1 MLEYLTEL
9 DKIVF
14 LAINQGLSNQFFD
27 FLMPVL
33 RNPYT
38 WAPLY
43 LFFLIFAIKNY
54 GKRGFIMI
62 VFFLMTFGLGDFF
75 SASVIKPQVMRVRPC
90 NDVPFKEQV
99 KVRVRCGSGYSMPSS
114 HATNHFAMALFF
126 LMVFRRTWKPIIW
139 LSLTWAVAVS
149 FAQMYVGVHYPF
161 DILAGAAL
169 GTLIGLFT
177 SSLFLFFQPD
187 KAKKV
192 NDN

>member
-1 MLEYLTEL
+1 
-9 DKIVF
+9 
-14 LAINQGLSNQFFD
+14 
-27 FLMPVL
+27 
-33 RNPYT
+33 
-38 WAPLY
+38 
-43 LFFLIFAIKNY
+43 
-54 GKRGFIMI
+54 
-62 VFFLMTFGLGDFF
+62 
-75 SASVIKPQVMRVRPC
+75 
-90 NDVPFKEQV
+90 
-99 KVRVRCGSGYSMPSS
+99 
-114 HATNHFAMALFF
+114 MALFF

>member
-14 LAINQGLSNQFFD
+14 LAINQGLSNHFFD

-75 SASVIKPQVMRVRPC
+75 SASIIKPQVMRVRPC

-114 HATNHFAMALFF
+114 HATNHFAMGLFF
-126 LMVFRRTWKPIIW
+126 LMVFKRTWKPIVW
-139 LSLTWAVAVS
+139 LSLTWAFAVS
-149 FAQMYVGVHYPF
+149 FAQIYVGVHYPF

-177 SSLFLFFQPD
+177 SGLFLFFQPN
-187 KAKKV
+187 KPVEV